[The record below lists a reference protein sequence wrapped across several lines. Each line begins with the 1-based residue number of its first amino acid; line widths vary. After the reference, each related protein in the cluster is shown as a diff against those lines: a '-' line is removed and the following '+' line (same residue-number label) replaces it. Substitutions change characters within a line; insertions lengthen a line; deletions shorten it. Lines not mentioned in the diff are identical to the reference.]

1 MLKKWCWAVLLGLLL
16 TGCQAQ
22 PAWETVDDE
31 MTAEVIQVT
40 QPPYRMTFGVPDEAV
55 LEAFASDEYR
65 QVYFQEDGDYEI
77 VSEAMTAGSIEDVV
91 KEISGF
97 SMDEMTVMKTERG
110 ALPEYQFT
118 WYSNS
123 DNGGVIS
130 RASVLGDGNYYYTL
144 VFSVQEDCGKEYE
157 KTAKEVFSSFGIYYD
172 EQF

>member
-1 MLKKWCWAVLLGLLL
+1 MCIRDR
-16 TGCQAQ
+16 AQ

-31 MTAEVIQVT
+31 MTEGVIQVI

-123 DNGGVIS
+123 CLLYTS
-130 RASVLGDGNYYYTL
+130 RCV
-144 VFSVQEDCGKEYE
+144 
-157 KTAKEVFSSFGIYYD
+157 
-172 EQF
+172 